1 MSTFQKIRAFLYFF
15 GALAIALIGAALAQA
30 DDAPRLGGASLLIAL
45 ALVLCAARLLGWLR
59 PRSSRIIFLCILG
72 VLALVA
78 PFVLYADGEIAW
90 PSPFWLALLLGAG
103 LLGVA
108 WKLWCTDAE
117 KK

>member
-1 MSTFQKIRAFLYFF
+1 M
-15 GALAIALIGAALAQA
+15 
-30 DDAPRLGGASLLIAL
+30 LIAL

-108 WKLWCTDAE
+108 WKLWCTDVE